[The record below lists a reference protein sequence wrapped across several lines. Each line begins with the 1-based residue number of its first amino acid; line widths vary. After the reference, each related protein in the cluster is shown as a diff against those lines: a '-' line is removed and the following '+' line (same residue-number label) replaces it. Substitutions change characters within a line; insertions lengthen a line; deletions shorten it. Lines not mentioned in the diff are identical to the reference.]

1 MSRNKLQSLE
11 GIVFQG
17 SLERAGVRR
26 SEAISSINKGFA
38 MLVRF
43 ALVMCGLVMFVG
55 CNGSGSAA
63 PKPAGGSSSHGHDHG
78 HEHGAEL
85 SPADFAKSL
94 TDLKSLADN
103 ILKAGSENKI
113 DDAHDDLHTIGD
125 LLGSIEANLVKQKLP
140 EAKLA
145 SAQKAA
151 AALFTAFGSID
162 ETMHDESKTVDF
174 SKLKPEIEKA
184 LSDLMEAAK

>member
-1 MSRNKLQSLE
+1 MSRNKLQGLE

-17 SLERAGVRR
+17 SLEKAGVRR
-26 SEAISSINKGFA
+26 SEAISPINKGFA

-43 ALVMCGLVMFVG
+43 ALMMFGLVMFVG
-55 CNGSGSAA
+55 CNGGGSTA
-63 PKPAGGSSSHGHDHG
+63 PKPAGGSSSHGHDHD
-78 HEHGAEL
+78 HGAEL

-94 TDLKSLADN
+94 TELKSLADN

-125 LLGSIEANLVKQKLP
+125 LLESIEASLVKQKLP

-162 ETMHDESKTVDF
+162 ETMHNESKTVDF